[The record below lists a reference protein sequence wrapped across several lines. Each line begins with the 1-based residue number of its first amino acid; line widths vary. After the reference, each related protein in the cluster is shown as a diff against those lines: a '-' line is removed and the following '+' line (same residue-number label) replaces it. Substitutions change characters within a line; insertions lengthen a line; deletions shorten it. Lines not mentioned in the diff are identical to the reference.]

1 MGEGHD
7 PLPHRYQWRRVSGHR
22 RYAGSGGS
30 RVRRNAEHRTDRKI
44 APHALSSR
52 VAPRHLYAMTEPV
65 RDGSDGVAVDLL
77 ARLGAAL
84 IAANAA
90 MGLVRQI
97 LTSACRR
104 YGLTSQFLL
113 LPDYI
118 QFVGF
123 DRAAGTIVRVLRVD
137 RELRFDQT
145 FMLGELVGRVEQ
157 GKIGAKD
164 GAAELDRIV
173 RKRPRFPAW
182 VSVTGYATQCVGAAL
197 ILRSTPLA
205 LMAATV
211 LGLLVGALGRLGRL
225 SVAAEQLLPTF
236 SAFLVALTVFTLGR
250 HWQLGQ
256 DALQALVSALGLFL
270 PGVAMTLATI
280 ELTMG
285 EAASGSSR
293 LTAGF
298 TRLAQLA
305 FGIFVAAQVAGVTL
319 SDLTLESANK
329 LGWWAPWAGVA
340 VYAVGV
346 MLYSG
351 PPLWFL
357 PWLLAI
363 LFITY
368 SSQLAA
374 GAVFGGYA
382 SGFGGGLALMVC
394 GQILSRRPHS
404 PPTAAL
410 ITPGFWLLVPGSIAL
425 IGIAALAANS
435 YSAITVTLASML
447 SIALGMQTG
456 LLLWRSFPQLR
467 SAVRR
472 KHPRDSR

>member
-1 MGEGHD
+1 
-7 PLPHRYQWRRVSGHR
+7 
-22 RYAGSGGS
+22 
-30 RVRRNAEHRTDRKI
+30 
-44 APHALSSR
+44 
-52 VAPRHLYAMTEPV
+52 
-65 RDGSDGVAVDLL
+65 
-77 ARLGAAL
+77 
-84 IAANAA
+84 
-90 MGLVRQI
+90 
-97 LTSACRR
+97 
-104 YGLTSQFLL
+104 L
-113 LPDYI
+113 LPTYV
-118 QFVGF
+118 QVVGF
-123 DRAAGTIVRVLRVD
+123 DRAAGTIVRVVRVD

-145 FMLGELVGRVEQ
+145 FVLAELVERVEQ

-164 GAAELDRIV
+164 GAAELDRIH
-173 RKRPRFPAW
+173 RKRPRLPAW

-197 ILRSTPLA
+197 ILQSTPLA

-211 LGLLVGALGRLGRL
+211 LGLLVGALGLVGRL
-225 SVAAEQLLPTF
+225 SDAAGELLPTF

-270 PGVAMTLATI
+270 PGVAITLATI
-280 ELTMG
+280 ELTTH
-285 EAASGSSR
+285 EIVSGSSR
-293 LTAGF
+293 LAAGF

-305 FGIFVAAQVAGVTL
+305 FGIFVATQAAGLTA
-319 SDLTLESANK
+319 SDLTVESVNK
-329 LGWWAPWAGVA
+329 FGWWAPWAGVA

-374 GAVFGGYA
+374 GAIFGGYA
-382 SGFGGGLALMVC
+382 SGFGGGLALMLC
-394 GQILSRRPHS
+394 GQILSRRPNS

-410 ITPGFWLLVPGSIAL
+410 IVPGFWLLVPGSIAL
-425 IGIAALAANS
+425 IGIAQLAANN
-435 YSAITVTLASML
+435 YSAITVTLASMM

-456 LLLWRSFPQLR
+456 LLLSRSYPQLR

-472 KHPRDSR
+472 KHPKG